1 MLTARIYPEQ
11 EAIENMSNEEVQEA
25 LQAVIDEYNKA
36 QPTYKQL
43 SRLVIRRYPFLKNSS
58 KKIIRHEVLKDE
70 PSA

>member
-1 MLTARIYPEQ
+1 
-11 EAIENMSNEEVQEA
+11 MSNEEVQEA
-25 LQAVIDEYNKA
+25 LQAILNDYNKD

-43 SRLVIRRYPFLKNSS
+43 SRLVIRKYPFLKNSS